1 MIAIMLD
8 VKCCGSG
15 ASRLL
20 VGKSSRQSQNKWSV
34 SLPCRV
40 RIAALPQRQ
49 EHCAAPFTKS
59 ARSTGSML
67 FPVMF
72 PDLLITPQGRSA
84 PNLFTRNRKT
94 LLTYR
99 LLRRHQNNIIVC
111 IYLCGQFLKSP
122 QSRSRKLSEIQS
134 TPQNNHCQH
143 L

>member
-1 MIAIMLD
+1 M
-8 VKCCGSG
+8 
-15 ASRLL
+15 
-20 VGKSSRQSQNKWSV
+20 
-34 SLPCRV
+34 
-40 RIAALPQRQ
+40 
-49 EHCAAPFTKS
+49 
-59 ARSTGSML
+59 
-67 FPVMF
+67 
-72 PDLLITPQGRSA
+72 
-84 PNLFTRNRKT
+84 FTRNRKT